1 MDAIRERLENPLFA
15 GIVGFVVGVLFGWVV
30 LGWGLFPVS
39 WENAAPENLH
49 PGFQEVYLRNAIVA
63 FATDGDAAQA
73 QTRWKELGANN
84 TAVLNAI
91 KAQPGTLRPEDITHF
106 EAIVAQA
113 GGGQATPLQ
122 PGGGQATPAQPTK
135 KGGLASALPLLCL
148 LVVVLGLAF
157 GGVYWLRNRSSGAS
171 RPMTAAQQA
180 QQLTEQATVTDF
192 TSAGREPPVSQ
203 FMTTY
208 MLGDDLFDDSF
219 SIDAPSGEFLGECG
233 VGISETIGVGDPK
246 RVTAFEVWVFDKN
259 DIQTV
264 TKVLMSKHAY
274 EDEDLRQ
281 RLSAKGEPIMVAP
294 NAQVVLET
302 ATLEMVARVVDMA
315 YGEGALPDESFFERV
330 TIELAVWQKEA

>member
-1 MDAIRERLENPLFA
+1 MDAIREKLENPLFA
-15 GIVGFVVGVLFGWVV
+15 GIVGFIVGILFGWVV

-73 QTRWKELGANN
+73 LTRWKELGANN
-84 TAVLNAI
+84 MAVLNNI
-91 KAQPGTLRPEDITHF
+91 KVQPGTLRLEDITRF
-106 EAIVAQA
+106 EETV
-113 GGGQATPLQ
+113 LQ
-122 PGGGQATPAQPTK
+122 TGAGQATPAQSTK
-135 KGGLASALPLLCL
+135 KGGLASVLPLLCL

-157 GGVYWLRNRSSGAS
+157 GGVYLLRSRSSGES

-180 QQLTEQATVTDF
+180 QQLTEQAAATDF
-192 TSAGREPPVSQ
+192 TSAGREPPVTQ

-281 RLSAKGEPIMVAP
+281 RLSAKGEPIMVSP
-294 NAQVVLET
+294 DAQVVLET

-315 YGEGALPDESFFERV
+315 YGQGALPDESFFERI
-330 TIELAVWQKEA
+330 TIELAVWQKEV

>member
-1 MDAIRERLENPLFA
+1 MDAIREKLENPLFA
-15 GIVGFVVGVLFGWVV
+15 GIVGFIVGILFGWVV

-73 QTRWKELGANN
+73 LTRWKELGANN
-84 TAVLNAI
+84 MAVLNNI
-91 KAQPGTLRPEDITHF
+91 KVQPGTLRLEDITRF
-106 EAIVAQA
+106 EETV
-113 GGGQATPLQ
+113 LQ
-122 PGGGQATPAQPTK
+122 TGAGQATPAQSTK
-135 KGGLASALPLLCL
+135 KGGLASVLPLLCL
-148 LVVVLGLAF
+148 LVVVLGLAL
-157 GGVYWLRNRSSGAS
+157 GGVYLLRSRSSGES

-180 QQLTEQATVTDF
+180 QQLTEQAAATDF
-192 TSAGREPPVSQ
+192 TSAGREPPVTQ

-281 RLSAKGEPIMVAP
+281 RLSAKGEPIMVSP
-294 NAQVVLET
+294 DAQVVLET

-315 YGEGALPDESFFERV
+315 YGQGALPDESFFERI
-330 TIELAVWQKEA
+330 TIELAVWQKEV